1 MKKISIVHLEN
12 NSDNKKI
19 LTNLIIKDT
28 QKKCF
33 GVDDPDEPEKLYT
46 PEEMTESFFED
57 DEFDIFGIK
66 YDNKY
71 IGMLS
76 IHDGIVGIFIEPEYQ
91 RRGFAKKALLMFE
104 KMALEN
110 YKCNELIAEII
121 SDNQASINLFSN
133 LGYEYN
139 EQYNSPMN
147 GVNATFLKYKKV
159 LSNNQ
164 KNITQI
170 I

>member
-1 MKKISIVHLEN
+1 MKNISLVHLED

-19 LTNLIIKDT
+19 LTDFIIKDT
-28 QKKCF
+28 EKKCF

-46 PEEMTESFFED
+46 PEEMAESFFED
-57 DEFDIFGIK
+57 EEFNIFGIN

-110 YKCNELIAEII
+110 YKCNELVAEII
-121 SDNQASINLFSN
+121 SDNEESINFFSN
-133 LGYEYN
+133 RGYKYTN
-139 EQYNSPMN
+139 EQYDSPFN
-147 GVNATFLKYKKV
+147 GNNVTFLKYKKV
-159 LSNNQ
+159 LSNQ
-164 KNITQI
+164 
-170 I
+170 